1 MLLEQTNTALN
12 ILLKHREKDLTEV
25 EEKVVNNVKELILPY
40 IEKLKALRL
49 NPEVSYYIDI
59 IEKHTNEVTSPFLMK
74 MSRQFSNLTPRE
86 IQVASLIKDG
96 KQTKEICEILNLAV
110 NTVDN
115 YRKSIRKKLG
125 LKSRKENLRSLLMSF
140 Q

>member
-1 MLLEQTNTALN
+1 M
-12 ILLKHREKDLTEV
+12 LLKHRQNDLNEV
-25 EEKVVNNVKELILPY
+25 EEKVVNNIKELVFPY
-40 IEKLKALRL
+40 IARLKALRL
-49 NPEVSYYIDI
+49 TPEASYYVDI
-59 IEKHTNEVTSPFLMK
+59 IEKHANEITSPFLMK
-74 MSRQFSNLTPRE
+74 MSRRFSNLTPRE

-96 KQTKEICEILNLAV
+96 RQTKEICEILNLAV

-140 Q
+140 S